1 MSKAIKHA
9 HYFKVFMTDDGYVI
23 NDDGEA
29 LIQGDRDKTMKDI
42 GASIMVEIENLPEQ
56 ESCACYGYRI
66 DYRFTPITK
75 DPFK

>member
-1 MSKAIKHA
+1 MGEEIKRT

-23 NDDGEA
+23 SDDGA
-29 LIQGDRDKTMKDI
+29 AVVQGDRDKAIKDV
-42 GASIMVEIENLPEQ
+42 GLSIITEIDNLLEQ

-66 DYRFTPITK
+66 DYRLTPITK